1 MMFKIS
7 PENWSFLIEF
17 AWLCAKAA
25 GLLGFVSLS
34 VMFLIWWERKISAH
48 IQSRL
53 GPMIVGWH
61 GCLQTIADTIK
72 LLLKENIVAKDA
84 DKVSFWLA
92 PLVSFVAAFL
102 PFAAVPFA
110 KHLVVQ
116 DFGLG
121 LLYVFAVSS
130 LGVIGVFMA
139 GWGSGNKYSMLGAMR
154 ASAQIISYEIP
165 LVLSVLSIVMLTGSL
180 NMAKIVEAQGQVW
193 FAFSQPIAFLIYFIS
208 ALAETNR
215 APFDISEAESE
226 LVAGFHTEYS
236 GMKFSMFFLAEYT
249 NMFIVSAVAATL
261 FLGGW
266 QGPFLPGIFWFL
278 VKVYFIIFLMMWIR
292 WTFPRFRVDQLMNF
306 AWKFL
311 VPLAFLNIL
320 ATALFLVVKK

>member
-1 MMFKIS
+1 MFKIS
-7 PENWSFLIEF
+7 SENWAFLIEF

-34 VMFLIWWERKISAH
+34 VMFLIWWERKVSAH

-53 GPMIVGWH
+53 GPMLVGWH
-61 GCLQTIADTIK
+61 GALQTIADTIK
-72 LLLKENIVAKDA
+72 LLLKENIVAKDT

-92 PLVSFVAAFL
+92 PLVAFVAAFL
-102 PFAAVPFA
+102 PFAAIPFA
-110 KHLVVQ
+110 KNLVVQ

-139 GWGSGNKYSMLGAMR
+139 GWGSGNKYSLLGAMR

-180 NMAKIVEAQGQVW
+180 NMLKIVEAQSRMW
-193 FAFSQPIAFLIYFIS
+193 FAFSQPLAFLIYFIS

-249 NMFIVSAVAATL
+249 NMFVVSAIAVTL

-278 VKVYFIIFLMMWIR
+278 AKVYFLIFVMMWIR
-292 WTFPRFRVDQLMNF
+292 WTFPRLRVDQLMNF

-311 VPLAFLNIL
+311 VPLSFLNIL
-320 ATALFLVVKK
+320 ATALFLVIRK

>member
-1 MMFKIS
+1 MFKVS
-7 PENWSFLIEF
+7 SENWVFLIEF
-17 AWLCAKAA
+17 ALLCAKAA

-34 VMFLIWWERKISAH
+34 VMFLIWWERKVSAH

-53 GPMIVGWH
+53 GPMLVGWH
-61 GCLQTIADTIK
+61 GALQTIADTIK
-72 LLLKENIVAKDA
+72 LLLKENIVAKDT
-84 DKVSFWLA
+84 DKVSFCLA
-92 PLVSFVAAFL
+92 PLVAFVAAFL
-102 PFAAVPFA
+102 PFAAIPFA
-110 KHLVVQ
+110 KNLVVQ

-121 LLYVFAVSS
+121 LLYIFAVSS

-139 GWGSGNKYSMLGAMR
+139 GWGSGNKYSLLGAMR

-165 LVLSVLSIVMLTGSL
+165 LMLSVLSIVMLTGTL
-180 NMAKIVEAQGQVW
+180 NMTKIVEAQGRMW
-193 FAFSQPIAFLIYFIS
+193 FVFTQPIAFLIYFIS

-249 NMFIVSAVAATL
+249 NMFVVSAIAVTL

-278 VKVYFIIFLMMWIR
+278 AKVYFLIFLMMWIR
-292 WTFPRFRVDQLMNF
+292 WTFPRLRVDQLMNF

-320 ATALFLVVKK
+320 ATALFLVIRK

>member
-1 MMFKIS
+1 
-7 PENWSFLIEF
+7 
-17 AWLCAKAA
+17 
-25 GLLGFVSLS
+25 
-34 VMFLIWWERKISAH
+34 
-48 IQSRL
+48 
-53 GPMIVGWH
+53 
-61 GCLQTIADTIK
+61 
-72 LLLKENIVAKDA
+72 
-84 DKVSFWLA
+84 
-92 PLVSFVAAFL
+92 
-102 PFAAVPFA
+102 
-110 KHLVVQ
+110 
-116 DFGLG
+116 
-121 LLYVFAVSS
+121 
-130 LGVIGVFMA
+130 
-139 GWGSGNKYSMLGAMR
+139 MR